1 VYQLRRKKVDI
12 SSERIDDI
20 PVIVEWLKQMGI
32 AKCIDQKLR
41 PPHGNHKGMSYGQLS
56 VLLLT
61 YIITQSDHRLC
72 AVEAWVQAHRR
83 ILELTTGWSIG
94 EKDTSDD
101 RLARVVEELGK
112 QTAATQEIEVKLGQH
127 LIRAYELPTQVART
141 DTTSFSVNHQ
151 QGDSLEENLL
161 SYGYSKDKR
170 PDLLQYRQL
179 LATLDPMGMPLVS
192 TTLEGN
198 GADDPL
204 YFPTWQKIAQV
215 IGHKNFVFIADCKAG
230 SIATRA
236 QISANRGIYCVPVPM
251 SGQHPQYL
259 KQWVLDPPTEIVE
272 IRLPRQDEEEPA
284 VGKGFEVELGKFW
297 FNKETNKWV
306 RWHERYL
313 VVYSQSLA
321 ASMIRGQQQR
331 INSAQTALNKLAAKP
346 GEDPQA
352 LAHKVENILERYRVK
367 DFFNTTITEQ
377 ITQQTRHVGRGRP
390 SKNSPTESVSS
401 ICLQLH
407 IQLVDAA
414 IQEAQTLA
422 GWRLYVTN
430 APITQLSLS
439 QAVTY
444 YRDEWLLERGF
455 HRFKRGCLP
464 ALPVYFQNQK
474 RIIGL
479 MFLLNIALRVFTLME
494 FVVRQA
500 LIDTQQSL
508 AGLYDGNPKRK
519 TDRPSTEKMLKAFCN
534 LTLYLLP
541 DSTIFITP
549 INALQKQ
556 ILCLMKMPESLYQIA
571 PVSTST

>member
-1 VYQLRRKKVDI
+1 MEI
-12 SSERIDDI
+12 TSERIDDI
-20 PVIVEWLKQMGI
+20 PVIVEWLKQMKI
-32 AKCIDQKLR
+32 AKCIDQKLKK
-41 PPHGNHKGMSYGQLS
+41 PHGNHKGMSYGQLS

-83 ILELTTGWSIG
+83 ILELSTGWSIG

-112 QTAATQEIEVKLGQH
+112 QTQATQEIEVKLGQH

-151 QGDSLEENLL
+151 QGESKEENLL
-161 SYGYSKDKR
+161 RYGYSKDKR

-204 YFPTWQKIAQV
+204 YFPTWQKMVQV
-215 IGHKNFVFIADCKAG
+215 IGHKKFVFIADCKAG

-236 QISANRGIYCVPVPM
+236 AITANGGIYCVPVAM

-259 KQWVLDPPTEIVE
+259 KQWVLSPPAETVE

-321 ASMIRGQQQR
+321 ASAIRGQQQR
-331 INSAQTALNKLAAKP
+331 INQAETALKNLAKKP
-346 GEDPQA
+346 GDDREQ
-352 LAHKVENILERYRVK
+352 LNHKVENILKRYRVK
-367 DFFNTTITEQ
+367 DFFSTMITEE
-377 ITQQTRHVGRGRP
+377 TTKQTRHLGRGRP
-390 SKNSPTESVSS
+390 SKNSPTEEVTS
-401 ICLQLH
+401 ISLKLH
-407 IQLVDAA
+407 IQQIDTA
-414 IQEAQTLA
+414 IKEAETLA

-430 APITQLSLS
+430 ASGNQLSLP
-439 QAVTY
+439 QGVMY

-464 ALPVYFQNQK
+464 ALPIYFQNQN
-474 RIIGL
+474 RITGL

-500 LIDTQQSL
+500 LIETQQSL

-519 TDRPSTEKMLKAFCN
+519 TERPSAEKMLKAFCN
-534 LTLYLLP
+534 LTLYFLP
-541 DSTIFITP
+541 DFTIFITP
-549 INALQKQ
+549 LSELQKQ
-556 ILCLMKMPESLYQIA
+556 ILCLMKMPESVYQ
-571 PVSTST
+571 VDSVGSST

>member
-1 VYQLRRKKVDI
+1 MEI

-20 PVIVEWLKQMGI
+20 PVIVEWLKQMEI
-32 AKCIDQKLR
+32 AKCIDQKLSE
-41 PPHGNHKGMSYGQLS
+41 PHGNHKGLSYGQLA

-61 YIITQSDHRLC
+61 YIITQSDHRLS
-72 AVEAWVQAHRR
+72 AVEPWVQTHRR

-94 EKDTSDD
+94 EKDTTDD

-112 QTAATQEIEVKLGQH
+112 QSQARLEIEIKLGRH
-127 LIRAYELPTQVART
+127 LIRAYELPTVVARA
-141 DTTSFSVNHQ
+141 DTTSFSVNHTP
-151 QGDSLEENLL
+151 GDSPDENLL
-161 SYGYSKDKR
+161 SYGYSKDRR

-192 TTLEGN
+192 ATLAGN

-204 YFPTWQKIAQV
+204 YFPTWQKMAQV
-215 IGHKNFVFIADCKAG
+215 IGHKKFVFIADCKAG
-230 SIATRA
+230 AIATRA
-236 QISANRGIYCVPVPM
+236 AIAANGGIYCFPVPM

-259 KQWVLDPPTEIVE
+259 QQWVLDPPAEIQS
-272 IRLPRQDEEEPA
+272 IRLPDQDEDEPA

-297 FNKETNKWV
+297 LNTETNKWV

-313 VVYSQSLA
+313 VVYSASLA
-321 ASMIRGQQQR
+321 ASAIRGQQQR
-331 INSAQTALNKLAAKP
+331 ILSAQTALNKLAAKP
-346 GEDPQA
+346 GEDSQQ

-377 ITQQTRHVGRGRP
+377 ITQQTRYVGRGRP
-390 SKNSPTESVSS
+390 SKNSPTESVTS

-407 IQLVDAA
+407 IQLQNAA
-414 IQEAQTLA
+414 IECAQTLA

-439 QAVTY
+439 LAVMY

-464 ALPVYFQNQK
+464 ALPIYFQNQN
-474 RIIGL
+474 RITGL

-500 LIDTQQSL
+500 LIETQQSL
-508 AGLYDGNPKRK
+508 AGLYNGNPKRK
-519 TDRPSTEKMLKAFCN
+519 TERPSAEKILQAFCN
-534 LTLYLLP
+534 LTLYFLP

-556 ILCLMKMPESLYQIA
+556 ILSLMKMPESVYQLI
-571 PVSTST
+571 S

>member
-1 VYQLRRKKVDI
+1 VEI

-20 PVIVEWLKQMGI
+20 PVIVEWLKQMEI
-32 AKCIDQKLR
+32 AKCIDQKLSE
-41 PPHGNHKGMSYGQLS
+41 PHGNHKGLSYGQLA

-61 YIITQSDHRLC
+61 YIITQSDHRLS
-72 AVEAWVQAHRR
+72 AVEPWVQTHRR

-94 EKDTSDD
+94 EKDTTDD

-112 QTAATQEIEVKLGQH
+112 QSQARLEIEIKLGRH
-127 LIRAYELPTQVART
+127 LIRAYELPTVVARA
-141 DTTSFSVNHQ
+141 DTTSFSVNHTP
-151 QGDSLEENLL
+151 GDSPDENLL
-161 SYGYSKDKR
+161 SYGYSKDRR

-192 TTLEGN
+192 ATLAGN

-204 YFPTWQKIAQV
+204 YFPTWQKMAQV
-215 IGHKNFVFIADCKAG
+215 IGHKKFVFIADCKAG
-230 SIATRA
+230 AIATRA
-236 QISANRGIYCVPVPM
+236 AIAANGGIYCFPVPM

-259 KQWVLDPPTEIVE
+259 QQWVLDPPAEIQS
-272 IRLPRQDEEEPA
+272 IRLPDQDEDEPA

-297 FNKETNKWV
+297 LNTETNKWV

-313 VVYSQSLA
+313 VVYSASLA
-321 ASMIRGQQQR
+321 ASAIRGQQQR
-331 INSAQTALNKLAAKP
+331 ILSAQTALNKLAAKP
-346 GEDPQA
+346 GEDSQQ

-377 ITQQTRHVGRGRP
+377 ITQQTRYVGRGRP
-390 SKNSPTESVSS
+390 SKNSPTESVTS

-407 IQLVDAA
+407 IQLQNAA
-414 IQEAQTLA
+414 IECAQTLA

-439 QAVTY
+439 LAVMY

-464 ALPVYFQNQK
+464 ALPIYFQNQN
-474 RIIGL
+474 RITGL

-500 LIDTQQSL
+500 LIETQQSL
-508 AGLYDGNPKRK
+508 AGLYNGNPKRK
-519 TDRPSTEKMLKAFCN
+519 TERPSAEKILQAFCN
-534 LTLYLLP
+534 LTLYFLP

-556 ILCLMKMPESLYQIA
+556 ILSLMKMPESVYQLI
-571 PVSTST
+571 S

>member
-1 VYQLRRKKVDI
+1 VYQFKGKTVEI
-12 SSERIDDI
+12 TSERIDDI

-32 AKCIDQKLR
+32 AKCIDQKLKE
-41 PPHGNHKGMSYGQLS
+41 PHGNHKGLSYGQLS

-72 AVEAWVQAHRR
+72 AVESWVQSHRQ

-112 QTAATQEIEVKLGQH
+112 QSEARLEIEVKLGRH
-127 LIRAYELPTQVART
+127 LLRAYSLPTEVARA
-141 DTTSFSVNHQ
+141 DTSSFSVNHQ
-151 QGDSLEENLL
+151 QVDSPEENLL
-161 SYGYSKDKR
+161 RYGYSKDFR

-192 TTLEGN
+192 ATLEGN

-204 YFPTWQKIAQV
+204 YFPTWQQMVKV

-236 QISANRGIYCVPVPM
+236 AIAANRGIYCVPVPM

-259 KQWVLDPPTEIVE
+259 RQWVLDPPAETVE

-297 FNKETNKWV
+297 FNAETNKWV

-321 ASMIRGQQQR
+321 ASTIRGQQQR

-346 GEDPQA
+346 EADREQ
-352 LAHKVENILERYRVK
+352 LSQKVENILQRYRVK
-367 DFFNTTITEQ
+367 DFFSTTITEE
-377 ITQQTRHVGRGRP
+377 ITHSTRHVGRGRP
-390 SKNSPTESVSS
+390 SKNSPTEEVTN
-401 ICLQLH
+401 ICLQLQ
-407 IQLVDAA
+407 IQRVDAA
-414 IQEAQTLA
+414 IKEAETLA

-430 APITQLSLS
+430 APFTQLTLP
-439 QAVTY
+439 QAVMY

-455 HRFKRGCLP
+455 HRFKKGSLP
-464 ALPVYFQNQK
+464 ALPIYFQNQN
-474 RIIGL
+474 RITGL
-479 MFLLNIALRVFTLME
+479 MFVLNIALRVFTLME

-500 LIDTQQSL
+500 LIETQQSL
-508 AGLYDGNPKRK
+508 PGLYDGNPKRK
-519 TDRPSTEKMLKAFCN
+519 TDRPSAEKMLKAFCN
-534 LTLYLLP
+534 LTLYFLP

-556 ILCLMKMPESLYQIA
+556 ILSLMKMPESLYQ
-571 PVSTST
+571 VDSMVRST

>member
-1 VYQLRRKKVDI
+1 MEI
-12 SSERIDDI
+12 TSERIDDI
-20 PVIVEWLKQMGI
+20 PVIVEWLKQMEI
-32 AKCIDQKLR
+32 AKCIDQKLKE
-41 PPHGNHKGMSYGQLS
+41 PHGNHKGLSYGQLS

-61 YIITQSDHRLC
+61 YIITQSDHRLS
-72 AVEAWVQAHRR
+72 AVEPWVQTHRT

-94 EKDTSDD
+94 EKDTTDD

-112 QTAATQEIEVKLGQH
+112 QSQARQEIEVKLGRH
-127 LIRAYELPTQVART
+127 LIRAYELPTVVARA

-151 QGDSLEENLL
+151 LEDSLEENLL
-161 SYGYSKDKR
+161 SYGYSKDRR

-192 TTLEGN
+192 ATLAGN

-204 YFPTWQKIAQV
+204 YFPTWQKMAQV
-215 IGHKNFVFIADCKAG
+215 IGHKKFVFIADCKAG

-236 QISANRGIYCVPVPM
+236 QIAANGGIYCVPVPM

-259 KQWVLDPPTEIVE
+259 KQWVLDPPAEIQE
-272 IRLPRQDEEEPA
+272 IRLPGLDELEPS

-297 FNKETNKWV
+297 FNEETNKWV
-306 RWHERYL
+306 HWHERYL

-321 ASMIRGQQQR
+321 ASAIRGQQQR
-331 INSAQTALNKLAAKP
+331 INSAQTALNKLAARP
-346 GEDPQA
+346 GEDAQA
-352 LAHKVENILERYRVK
+352 LAQKVENILERYRVK
-367 DFFNTTITEQ
+367 DFFKTTITEQ

-407 IQLVDAA
+407 IQLQDAA
-414 IQEAQTLA
+414 IQEAETLA

-439 QAVTY
+439 LAVMY

-455 HRFKRGCLP
+455 HRLKRGCLP
-464 ALPVYFQNQK
+464 ALPIYFQDQN
-474 RIIGL
+474 RITGL

-500 LIDTQQSL
+500 LIETQQSL

-519 TDRPSTEKMLKAFCN
+519 TERPSAEKMLKAFCN
-534 LTLYLLP
+534 LTLYFLP
-541 DSTIFITP
+541 DSTIFMTP
-549 INALQKQ
+549 LSELQKQ
-556 ILCLMKMPESLYQIA
+556 ILCLMKMPESLYQ
-571 PVSTST
+571 VDSVDSST